1 MILNKDYIKL
11 IWMELYLIILKK
23 TIMKWNP
30 NDPRPNK
37 PATIRAK
44 MRKSADVK
52 GKNQVKN
59 DPYRVLHDTGVM
71 VNSVV
76 CKVDGVLKK

>member
-1 MILNKDYIKL
+1 
-11 IWMELYLIILKK
+11 
-23 TIMKWNP
+23 
-30 NDPRPNK
+30 
-37 PATIRAK
+37 

>member
-1 MILNKDYIKL
+1 
-11 IWMELYLIILKK
+11 
-23 TIMKWNP
+23 MKWNP

-52 GKNQVKN
+52 GKNQAKN